1 MVVGMQGR
9 SKWLSWKERVRRGDL
24 LTFLGVGKEGIRK
37 IMVVIQVLM
46 YLFVSHVMMYE
57 IHVEVRRYGLGQ
69 VKVFVLEDL
78 IPPDSQENYK
88 SLIVYVD

>member
-1 MVVGMQGR
+1 M
-9 SKWLSWKERVRRGDL
+9 
-24 LTFLGVGKEGIRK
+24 
-37 IMVVIQVLM
+37 LM

-78 IPPDSQENYK
+78 ILADLQENYK
-88 SLIVYVD
+88 SLILYVG

>member
-1 MVVGMQGR
+1 
-9 SKWLSWKERVRRGDL
+9 
-24 LTFLGVGKEGIRK
+24 
-37 IMVVIQVLM
+37 M
-46 YLFVSHVMMYE
+46 YPSVTHVMMMNE

-78 IPPDSQENYK
+78 ILADLQVNYK

>member
-1 MVVGMQGR
+1 
-9 SKWLSWKERVRRGDL
+9 
-24 LTFLGVGKEGIRK
+24 
-37 IMVVIQVLM
+37 M
-46 YLFVSHVMMYE
+46 YLLASHVTMYE

-78 IPPDSQENYK
+78 ILADLQGSYK

>member
-1 MVVGMQGR
+1 MRGR
-9 SKWLSWKERVRRGDL
+9 GEWLSWKERVWRGGL
-24 LTFLGVGKEGIRK
+24 LTFLREGKEEIRK
-37 IMVVIQVLM
+37 IMVVIQVPMCL
-46 YLFVSHVMMYE
+46 LVSHVMMYE

-78 IPPDSQENYK
+78 ILADLQENYR